1 MSKPIKNMLIA
12 EIQSRLGDVREML
25 VIDVSRLD
33 AVSTNRFRLALRE
46 SDISA
51 LSVRNSL
58 ARRALNEVGV
68 SALDSYLCGS
78 STLVWGGE
86 DIVALSKEIAKWA
99 RELEPIE
106 IRGGTVEG
114 SSLDADAVDALSK
127 SPSREELIGRISGMA
142 LSPGGRLAAALAG
155 PGGKVAGQIKSIADA
170 EES

>member
-1 MSKPIKNMLIA
+1 MLIA

-51 LSVRNSL
+51 LLVRNSL

-86 DIVALSKEIAKWA
+86 DIVALSKEITKWA
-99 RELEPIE
+99 RELESIE

-114 SSLDADAVDALSK
+114 SSLDAAAVDALSK

-142 LSPGGRLAAALAG
+142 LSPGGRLAASLAG